1 MKVVVAGSSG
11 FLGRAW
17 TQLMAELG
25 HEVVRLVR
33 REPGGPGESRW
44 DPATGVLD
52 QAVVDSADV
61 VVNLAGANVAH
72 FPWTESYE
80 REFVSSRIDTTRLLA
95 EAVARAEKQPA
106 LLAQSGVAGYGDRG
120 AQVVTE
126 DTPIDADSFMADV
139 VRQWE
144 AATEPARAAGVR
156 VVVLRTSVV
165 LDRHGGALKSMLL
178 PFRLGVGGVVGSG
191 QQYFATISL
200 HDWVRAV
207 TFLAVDAELSGTFNV
222 TGPDCSTN
230 AEFTEELGR
239 ALHRPTVLKVPA
251 FPLRRLAGPIGG
263 ELLASTRVEPKRLL
277 EAGFAFSHNDVAE
290 RVAAA
295 LH

>member
-1 MKVVVAGSSG
+1 MKVVVAGASG
-11 FLGRAW
+11 FLGHAW
-17 TQLMAELG
+17 TKLMNDQG
-25 HEVVRLVR
+25 HQVVRLVR
-33 REPGGPGESRW
+33 RAPDGPGESRW
-44 DPATGVLD
+44 DPAGGAVD
-52 QAVVDSADV
+52 QAVIDDADV
-61 VVNLAGANVAH
+61 VVNLAGANVGH

-80 REFVSSRIDTTRLLA
+80 REFVASRIDTTRLLA
-95 EAVARAEKQPA
+95 EAVARAEGSPA

-120 AQVVTE
+120 SQVVTE

-144 AATEPARAAGVR
+144 AATEPASAAGRR
-156 VVVLRTSVV
+156 VVILRTAVV

-178 PFRLGVGGVVGSG
+178 PFKLGMGGVVGSG

-207 TFLAVDAELSGTFNV
+207 TFLAVDDSLSGAFNV

-230 AEFTEELGR
+230 AEFTEELGK

-263 ELLASTRVEPKRLL
+263 ELLASTRVEPHRLL
-277 EAGFAFSHNDVAE
+277 EAGFAFSHNDVTD
-290 RVAAA
+290 RIAAA
-295 LH
+295 LR